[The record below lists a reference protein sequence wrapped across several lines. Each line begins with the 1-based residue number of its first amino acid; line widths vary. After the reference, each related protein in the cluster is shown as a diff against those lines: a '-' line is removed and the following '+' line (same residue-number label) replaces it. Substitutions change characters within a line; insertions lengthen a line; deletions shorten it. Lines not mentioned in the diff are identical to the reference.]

1 MMRKII
7 GNSIGHKINL
17 AKFPRSSDFV
27 CTACAT
33 GKLILR
39 PSYLKIKAEP
49 LQFLERIQGDICGP
63 INLLSV
69 PLRYFMVLFNG
80 SSRMSYST
88 IKYQNGTFNKLIESQ
103 ISPS

>member
-1 MMRKII
+1 MEEEVCLVDSCTTNTILRESTYFQNLDVFKIWHDRLGHPGTEMMRKII

-17 AKFPRSSDFV
+17 AKFPKSSDFF

-49 LQFLERIQGDICGP
+49 LQFLECIQGDICRP
-63 INLLSV
+63 I
-69 PLRYFMVLFNG
+69 
-80 SSRMSYST
+80 
-88 IKYQNGTFNKLIESQ
+88 
-103 ISPS
+103 